1 MSDFE
6 ILSIV
11 FMVMSIIVAILIE
24 YIKTLKKVT
33 ASLAIVWLLF

>member
-11 FMVMSIIVAILIE
+11 LMIISIIVAILIE
-24 YIKTLKKVT
+24 YINNLKK
-33 ASLAIVWLLF
+33 

>member
-11 FMVMSIIVAILIE
+11 IMIISIIVAILIE
-24 YIKTLKKVT
+24 YINNLKK
-33 ASLAIVWLLF
+33 

>member
-11 FMVMSIIVAILIE
+11 FMVVSIIVMILIE
-24 YIKTLKKVT
+24 YIKTLKK
-33 ASLAIVWLLF
+33 

>member
-1 MSDFE
+1 MKGGLDFMSDFE

-24 YIKTLKKVT
+24 YIKTLKK
-33 ASLAIVWLLF
+33 